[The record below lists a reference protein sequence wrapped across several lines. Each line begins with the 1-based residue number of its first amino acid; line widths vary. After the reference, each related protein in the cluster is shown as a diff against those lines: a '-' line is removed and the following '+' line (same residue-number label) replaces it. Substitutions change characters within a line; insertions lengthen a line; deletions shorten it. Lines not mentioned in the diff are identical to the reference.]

1 VIEYGAHVYRM
12 DYIVDEVL
20 ESGDFEKVE
29 R

>member
-1 VIEYGAHVYRM
+1 MGTHVYRM

-20 ESGDFEKVE
+20 ESGDFERVE